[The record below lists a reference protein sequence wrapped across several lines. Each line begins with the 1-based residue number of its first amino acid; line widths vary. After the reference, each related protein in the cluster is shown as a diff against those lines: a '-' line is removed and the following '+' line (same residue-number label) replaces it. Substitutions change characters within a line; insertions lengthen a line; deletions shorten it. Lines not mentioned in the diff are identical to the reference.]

1 MARPMQSRH
10 SMLNPRAFTVLAA
23 LLVFVGVR
31 PAAAQFHLV
40 PESAP
45 VPSLAA
51 AAKEAIRLRQDAG
64 SSGHASPLYTLVGPP
79 RAARERAVVPVS
91 TPADVPVRP
100 QFPTFD
106 RPFWQDRMRL
116 LQTQRANDQTVLATA
131 SVIWRGLDQGPWYD
145 AVTDLTRSTAAV
157 QTDTR
162 AIGDLE
168 LEAHRAGV
176 PPGWLVRE

>member
-1 MARPMQSRH
+1 MQSRH
-10 SMLNPRAFTVLAA
+10 GMLNPRAFTVVAS
-23 LLVFVGVR
+23 LLVFVAAR
-31 PAAAQFHLV
+31 PAAAQFHVV

-51 AAKEAIRLRQDAG
+51 AATEAIRLRQDAG
-64 SSGHASPLYTLVGPP
+64 SSGHASPRYTLVGPP
-79 RAARERAVVPVS
+79 RAARERAVVPVAA
-91 TPADVPVRP
+91 PADVAARP

-116 LQTQRANDQTVLATA
+116 LQTQRASDQTALAAA

-145 AVTDLTRSTAAV
+145 AVTELTRWTAAV
-157 QTDTR
+157 QTDAR
-162 AIGDLE
+162 AIADLE

-176 PPGWLVRE
+176 PPGWLVQE